1 MAGEAPQPRSGDAP
15 ARGRGHP
22 AVLVRRAWSVA
33 VLWDILVSIFWFMVL
48 FAWIW
53 LLISIFAD
61 LFRDHE
67 MSGWGKAV
75 WVLFLIVVPWL
86 GALVYLIARGRSMN
100 ERARAQ
106 AEHQEQDFRRYVQ
119 HVQASSPSTADELAK
134 LADLR
139 DRGTISEQE
148 FAQAK
153 ARLLGSQAPGTVN
166 SRADQAASI
175 G

>member
-1 MAGEAPQPRSGDAP
+1 M
-15 ARGRGHP
+15 
-22 AVLVRRAWSVA
+22 
-33 VLWDILVSIFWFMVL
+33 LWDILVSIFWFMLL

-53 LLISIFAD
+53 LLVMIFSD

-67 MSGWGKAV
+67 LSGWAKAA
-75 WVLFLIVVPWL
+75 WALFLIVLPWL

-100 ERARAQ
+100 ERAREQ
-106 AEHQEQDFRRYVQ
+106 VVGDQQDFRRYVRGA
-119 HVQASSPSTADELAK
+119 VTGSSSSTADELAK

-139 DRGTISEQE
+139 DRGVISSEE

-153 ARLLGSQAPGTVN
+153 ARLLGTPAPSTAN
-166 SRADQAASI
+166 SHVGQGVSV

>member
-1 MAGEAPQPRSGDAP
+1 MS
-15 ARGRGHP
+15 
-22 AVLVRRAWSVA
+22 
-33 VLWDILVSIFWFMVL
+33 LWEVLVSIFWFMML

-53 LLISIFAD
+53 LLISIFSD

-67 MSGWGKAV
+67 LSGWGKAL
-75 WVLFLIVVPWL
+75 WSLFIIVLPWL

-100 ERARAQ
+100 ERAREQAQ
-106 AEHQEQDFRRYVQ
+106 RNDQAFRQYVQ
-119 HVQASSPSTADELAK
+119 HAAAQSPQSPSTADELAK

-139 DRGTISEQE
+139 DRGTISEQA

-153 ARLLGSQAPGTVN
+153 ARLLGTRVDAATSQAD
-166 SRADQAASI
+166 RRASI

>member
-1 MAGEAPQPRSGDAP
+1 LE
-15 ARGRGHP
+15 
-22 AVLVRRAWSVA
+22 SVA
-33 VLWDILVSIFWFMVL
+33 VSLWDVLVSTFWFMLL

-53 LLISIFAD
+53 LFISIFGD

-67 MSGWGKAV
+67 LSGWGKAL
-75 WVLFLIVVPWL
+75 WTFFLIVLPWL
-86 GALVYLIARGRSMN
+86 GVLVYLIARGRSMN

-106 AEHQEQDFRRYVQ
+106 AQRNEQEFRQYVQ
-119 HVQASSPSTADELAK
+119 QAAASSPSTADELAK

-139 DRGTISEQE
+139 DRGGISEQE

-153 ARLLGSQAPGTVN
+153 ARLLGSQPAATAT
-166 SRADQAASI
+166 SRVDQSTPV

>member
-1 MAGEAPQPRSGDAP
+1 MS
-15 ARGRGHP
+15 
-22 AVLVRRAWSVA
+22 
-33 VLWDILVSIFWFMVL
+33 LWDVLVSIFWFMVL

-53 LLISIFAD
+53 LLISIFGD

-67 MSGWGKAV
+67 LSGWGKAL
-75 WVLFLIVVPWL
+75 WTLFLIVLPWL

-100 ERARAQ
+100 ERALAQ
-106 AEHQEQDFRRYVQ
+106 AQRNEQEFRRYVQ
-119 HVQASSPSTADELAK
+119 QTAASSPSTADELAK

-153 ARLLGSQAPGTVN
+153 ARLLGATEGT
-166 SRADQAASI
+166 RATATADSNAARHASI
-175 G
+175 

>member
-1 MAGEAPQPRSGDAP
+1 MLP

-33 VLWDILVSIFWFMVL
+33 VLWDILVSIFWFMLL
-48 FAWIW
+48 FVWIW
-53 LLISIFAD
+53 LLVTIFGD

-67 MSGWGKAV
+67 MSGWGKAL

-86 GALVYLIARGRSMN
+86 GALVYLVARGRSMN

-106 AEHQEQDFRRYVQ
+106 AERNEHELRRYVQ

-153 ARLLGSQAPGTVN
+153 VHLLGTRAPGTADA
-166 SRADQAASI
+166 RAEQGASASV